1 MGRGLAIV
9 QEAAQAA
16 CLEVPRLF
24 PDVQTP
30 ATASLWAEACFWAND
45 ALNRSATEA
54 NPGRASPWTRFCGE
68 APPLSMLPFFKPGYC
83 CIRRDSKA
91 APKAEMC
98 FYLNGGSNHPSL
110 LLKSSSRPARS
121 FTPATSH
128 GFILGSH
135 SRYPSRPGGE
145 DLLAS
150 IFWNRDR
157 RRRRRRSSSS
167 SLTRDSDGS
176 TRSNNDRSII

>member
-1 MGRGLAIV
+1 
-9 QEAAQAA
+9 
-16 CLEVPRLF
+16 
-24 PDVQTP
+24 
-30 ATASLWAEACFWAND
+30 
-45 ALNRSATEA
+45 
-54 NPGRASPWTRFCGE
+54 
-68 APPLSMLPFFKPGYC
+68 MLPFFKPGYC

-167 SLTRDSDGS
+167 SSGHHLHHCCYHSGNCRLCRRRRHRRNALLASCATTCLVRGTATSGNQG
-176 TRSNNDRSII
+176 RQVVAQLVSNALRRWQWRRRRRGLPLW